1 MTDFNVYQVSPVTQ
15 RLGVKR
21 LIGQPRHA
29 VRLFGNIKPER
40 RFDPGSNARLQHS
53 NGEMGIENHHHPV
66 AGNGDADGP
75 SPTGCAGISDDAH
88 FVGLDGCRQSFY
100 EGLEWL
106 VHFDYDCSG
115 IWSGILG
122 TDRQGQYCN

>member
-29 VRLFGNIKPER
+29 VRLLGNIKPER
-40 RFDPGSNARLQHS
+40 RFNPGSNARLQHS

-88 FVGLDGCRQSFY
+88 FVGLDGCRQYFY
-100 EGLEWL
+100 EGVEWL
-106 VHFDYDCSG
+106 GRFDYDCSG
-115 IWSGILG
+115 IWSGILC
-122 TDRQGQYCN
+122 TDWQAQYCN

>member
-1 MTDFNVYQVSPVTQ
+1 MEKRSNIEMTDFNVYQVSPVTQ

-29 VRLFGNIKPER
+29 VRLLGNIKPER
-40 RFDPGSNARLQHS
+40 RFNPGSNARLQHS

-66 AGNGDADGP
+66 AGNGDVDGP

-88 FVGLDGCRQSFY
+88 FVALDGCR
-100 EGLEWL
+100 
-106 VHFDYDCSG
+106 
-115 IWSGILG
+115 
-122 TDRQGQYCN
+122 

>member
-21 LIGQPRHA
+21 LIGQPRLA

-75 SPTGCAGISDDAH
+75 SPTGCAGTSDDAH
-88 FVGLDGCRQSFY
+88 FVGLDGCRQSF
-100 EGLEWL
+100 L
-106 VHFDYDCSG
+106 
-115 IWSGILG
+115 
-122 TDRQGQYCN
+122 